1 MNNELQKHTPSII
14 SEKLLSSLS
23 EKQLKGLSEHYTK
36 EMINLHIYDQKKE
49 INRSD
54 ISDTIEKLTNQTR
67 DAMSHGAEIKIST
80 TITHDNSETKVELS
94 DPASANRESKLHLYI
109 FALIALII
117 IVFLFK

>member
-67 DAMSHGAEIKIST
+67 DAMNHGAEIKIST

-109 FALIALII
+109 FALIALIV

>member
-23 EKQLKGLSEHYTK
+23 EKELKGLSEHYTK

-67 DAMSHGAEIKIST
+67 DAMNHGAEIKIST

>member
-54 ISDTIEKLTNQTR
+54 ISDTI
-67 DAMSHGAEIKIST
+67 
-80 TITHDNSETKVELS
+80 
-94 DPASANRESKLHLYI
+94 
-109 FALIALII
+109 
-117 IVFLFK
+117 